1 MQFLNFYFL
10 LLNFCMKP
18 LIAFFYQKPRAL
30 MGFSIHSLFEYIQ
43 AGMPATV
50 RHVQHISKYESKG
63 FFPRLYNVIE
73 ASRRQGDVNHIVG
86 DVHFLALGLSKKKT
100 VLTIHDVG
108 FMKHP
113 NKWARKLLYLF
124 WLKWPVQSVAVVT
137 VISSETKK
145 EVLKYLP
152 QCPPQKIRVV
162 PNFISE
168 KFTYVPKPLNKTG
181 PQVLMIGTAFNK
193 NVENSI
199 KALQG
204 LQCRLM
210 IIGKLSDAH
219 LQLLKDGNIDY
230 TNRYNVPVDD
240 VVQLYRDCDV
250 LLFAS
255 FLEGFGLP
263 ILEAQATGRPVITS
277 NLSSMPEVSGEGA
290 HYVDPHNIESIKE
303 GVQKILG
310 DEAYYNDLVQK
321 GLVNAGRFTRA
332 ATVEGYLNVYRELL
346 QKDGKEVNF

>member
-1 MQFLNFYFL
+1 
-10 LLNFCMKP
+10 MKTP
-18 LIAFFYQKPRAL
+18 LIVYFYQKPRSVHN
-30 MGFSIHSLFEYIQ
+30 FSIHSLFEYIQ
-43 AGMPATV
+43 AGLPATV
-50 RHVQHISKYESKG
+50 QHLQRISRYESKG

-73 ASRRQGDVNHIVG
+73 ASFRQGDINHIVG
-86 DVHFLALGLSKKKT
+86 DVHFLALGLQKKKT

-113 NKWARKLLYLF
+113 NKWARQLLYLF
-124 WLKWPVQSVAVVT
+124 WLKLPVERVAVVT

-152 QCPPQKIRVV
+152 QCPQEKIRIV

-168 KFTYVPKPLNKTG
+168 KFAYVPKPLNKEQ
-181 PQVLMIGTAFNK
+181 PVVLIIGTAFNK
-193 NVENSI
+193 NIEHSI
-199 KALQG
+199 KALSG
-204 LQCRLM
+204 VKCKLT

-219 LQLLKDGNIDY
+219 LQLLQEHHINY
-230 TNRYNVPVDD
+230 TNRYNVPVDE

-277 NLSSMPEVSGEGA
+277 NCSSMPEVGGDAA
-290 HYVDPHNIESIKE
+290 HYVDPYDIASIKE
-303 GVQKILG
+303 GLQKVLG
-310 DEAYYNDLVQK
+310 DESYYNSLVQK
-321 GLVNAGRFTRA
+321 GMVNASRFTRD
-332 ATVEGYLNVYRELL
+332 ATVNGYMQVYRELL
-346 QKDGKEVNF
+346 KE